1 MRPRSLK
8 TQTRA
13 QVLRAPGLAAALAAT
28 TAFAALTAL
37 GARVQFHLPFTPVPV
52 TAQVLCVL
60 LAGGVLGARLGF
72 VSQAQYLA
80 AGLAGLPVFAHGGGP
95 AYLLGP
101 TGGYLLAFPVAA
113 FAVGAVSRRL
123 GEGGWRALLAGMA
136 GVLII
141 HLTGACWYGV
151 WMSLAGRT
159 GIAAVLSQAVFPF
172 IAVDAAKAAVA
183 AGLFPGIRRRVAL
196 D

>member
-1 MRPRSLK
+1 MRPERP
-8 TQTRA
+8 RVREE
-13 QVLRAPGLAAALAAT
+13 VLRVPGLAAALAAT

-60 LAGGVLGARLGF
+60 LAGGVLGPRLGF

-101 TGGYLLAFPVAA
+101 TGGYLLAFPAAA
-113 FAVGAVSRRL
+113 FAVGAVSRLL
-123 GEGGWRALLAGMA
+123 GEGGWRAFLAGLA
-136 GVLII
+136 GVAAI
-141 HLTGACWYGV
+141 HLIGGCWYGV
-151 WMSLAGRT
+151 WLSAAGRA
-159 GIAAVLSQAVFPF
+159 GVAAVLSQAVVPF

-183 AGLFPGIRRRVAL
+183 AGLFPGIRSRVAL
-196 D
+196 G